1 MSVGFISSVIH
12 IIKLSQ
18 MSTEFP
24 NEQSY
29 FVESLDDEGISD
41 YVVAENYEEIKAEP
55 VDGSRHLDSSPS

>member
-1 MSVGFISSVIH
+1 
-12 IIKLSQ
+12 